1 MRRNQIIL
9 QKFIVLLWYFKNE
22 EGIHMFYLSPKS
34 ISVLKI

>member
-1 MRRNQIIL
+1 MRRDQIIL
-9 QKFIVLLWYFKNE
+9 QKIILLLGFFKNK

>member
-9 QKFIVLLWYFKNE
+9 QKFILLLGFFKNE